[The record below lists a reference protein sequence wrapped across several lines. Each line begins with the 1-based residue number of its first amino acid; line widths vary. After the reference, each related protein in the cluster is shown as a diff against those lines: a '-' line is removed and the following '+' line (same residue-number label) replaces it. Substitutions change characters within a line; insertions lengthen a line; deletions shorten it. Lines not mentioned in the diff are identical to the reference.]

1 MYTFLAIIGL
11 ALELNAQQAE
21 YMDGITTT
29 AGFKVVIHDPKVM
42 PFPED
47 QGISISPGF
56 ESSVGIRV
64 VSISNWNWSHVFF
77 S

>member
-1 MYTFLAIIGL
+1 MPFSYVVGL

-21 YMDGITTT
+21 YMVGITTT

-47 QGISISPGF
+47 EGISISPGF
-56 ESSVGIRV
+56 ESSIGIRV
-64 VSISNWNWSHVFF
+64 VSISS
-77 S
+77 SYRS